1 MRTFPFKEMMHLLL
15 RSVLT
20 LSINHMTK
28 LKLLALVLG
37 CHDHGLKGARDMSSS
52 RFSKQNI
59 EETLPNKDPKAS
71 SKRQELRT
79 LLTLQNVHLYNFL
92 KGP

>member
-1 MRTFPFKEMMHLLL
+1 MTIFPFKEMMHLLL

-28 LKLLALVLG
+28 LNLLAMVLG

-52 RFSKQNI
+52 WFSK
-59 EETLPNKDPKAS
+59 EAS
-71 SKRQELRT
+71 S
-79 LLTLQNVHLYNFL
+79 FL
-92 KGP
+92 K